1 MDKPLQVVVLE
12 RQVAELQRRF
22 ALMHQAHMAML
33 TVLVHYIGGEVTL
46 SADDYTAAQGVLL
59 TEELNTA
66 AKQRTLRTR
75 RIGQD
80 GGDELARGGLLPPD
94 AGQHHDA

>member
-12 RQVAELQRRF
+12 QQVAELQRRF
-22 ALMHQAHMAML
+22 ALMHQAHMMTL

-46 SADDYTAAQGVLL
+46 TDTDYTAAKGVLL
-59 TEELNTA
+59 TEELDTI

-94 AGQHHDA
+94 AGDYGT

>member
-22 ALMHQAHMAML
+22 ALMHQAHMATL
-33 TVLVHYIGGEVTL
+33 TVLVHYVGGEVTL
-46 SADDYTAAQGVLL
+46 TDADYIAARGVLL
-59 TEELNTA
+59 TEELDTV

-75 RIGQD
+75 CIGAD

-94 AGQHHDA
+94 AGDYGA

>member
-22 ALMHQAHMAML
+22 ALMHQAHMMTL

>member
-22 ALMHQAHMAML
+22 ALMHQVHMMTL